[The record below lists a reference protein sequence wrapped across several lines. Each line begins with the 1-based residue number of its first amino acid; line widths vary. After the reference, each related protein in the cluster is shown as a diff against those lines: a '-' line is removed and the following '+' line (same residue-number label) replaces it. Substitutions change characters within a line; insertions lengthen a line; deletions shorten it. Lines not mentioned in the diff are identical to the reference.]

1 MPGAPRWDFH
11 PYQRWHVRQDP
22 VQTEFFT
29 SDNVQALVRE
39 TIQNSLDARLSPAQ
53 PVRVRFGFVTV
64 APRDYLP
71 YLYGLIPHL
80 RAALPERE
88 LPDFSQPLKFL
99 IIEDFN
105 TRGLA
110 GDPTVDTDEQAE
122 DNDFYYFWR
131 NVGRTEKREEERGR
145 WGLGKTV
152 FHKVSRIN
160 TFFGITLPHGAQQM
174 ALLGLS
180 VLRSHDI
187 GDGIDS
193 LIAPYGFMPYGYYG
207 RFDDDHFA
215 LPITDELSTGSFCR
229 TFHVLRH
236 RQRASGLSLAIAAPY
251 DEITIEGLTLAA
263 IEQFFYP
270 ILDGSLEIAIH
281 EGYDI
286 IRLTRAEL
294 GNELSR
300 LSILEPRQRER
311 YERLFAFARWAID
324 LDPGDYIVL
333 PPAPLGR
340 APDWRVDQA
349 LDAPLERA
357 ARQFQ
362 SAGRVA
368 LRVPV
373 KVQMRG
379 QPPRQGWFKAYL
391 GRDETLMRGE
401 DHFIREGIA
410 LTAIRSL
417 TQPGLRG
424 LVVID
429 EAPLTTMLGDA
440 ENPSHTDWHRDSLQF
455 RDRYEH
461 GPSTISFVK
470 RSLRELAARILAVR
484 KGVNKDLLRDVF
496 IIPPTERRPAAS
508 RSRPER
514 LPDPPPDLPELER
527 HEAPVQVTCTAG
539 VVRITGSPAHR
550 PPERVTVELAYDVRA
565 GDPFRQHSAADFD
578 LRSGAIAIDGQ
589 GVTVEAHEINR
600 LTFTVLQADFYVA
613 FSGFHA
619 GRDLAVRLRWD
630 G

>member
-1 MPGAPRWDFH
+1 M
-11 PYQRWHVRQDP
+11 
-22 VQTEFFT
+22 QTEFFT

-39 TIQNSLDARLSPAQ
+39 TIQNSLDARLSPVQ

-64 APRDYLP
+64 GPRDYLP

-80 RAALPERE
+80 EATLRERG

-99 IIEDFN
+99 IVEDFN
-105 TRGLA
+105 TRGLT
-110 GDPTVDTDEQAE
+110 GDPSVDTDEQAE

-131 NVGRTEKREEERGR
+131 NVGRTEKREDVRGR
-145 WGLGKTV
+145 WGLGKAV

-160 TFFGITLPHGAQQM
+160 TFFGVTLPHGAQRM

-187 GDGIDS
+187 IDGIDS

-215 LPITDELSTGSFCR
+215 LPITDDLSTGSFCR

-236 RQRASGLSLAIAAPY
+236 KQRISGLSLVIAAPY
-251 DEITIEGLTLAA
+251 DEITIEGLALAA

-270 ILDGSLEIAIH
+270 ILDGSLEVAIH

-286 IRLTRAEL
+286 IRLTRSEL
-294 GNELSR
+294 EHGLSR
-300 LSILEPRQRER
+300 LSIIEPQQRAR

-324 LDPGDYIVL
+324 LAPDEYIAL
-333 PPAPLGR
+333 PPAPPGR
-340 APDWRVDQA
+340 APDWRADPALEEPLDQA
-349 LDAPLERA
+349 ARRFQRA
-357 ARQFQ
+357 SRI
-362 SAGRVA
+362 A

-373 KVQMRG
+373 KVQMKG

-391 GRDETLMRGE
+391 ERDETLARGE

-410 LTAIRSL
+410 LTAVRSL

-440 ENPSHTDWHRDSLQF
+440 ENPSHTDWHRDSLKF

-470 RSLRELAARILAVR
+470 RSLRELATRLLATRKGIHRDLLSGVFTLPVPDQPPPAPRQRPARI
-484 KGVNKDLLRDVF
+484 
-496 IIPPTERRPAAS
+496 
-508 RSRPER
+508 
-514 LPDPPPDLPELER
+514 PDRPPDLPEMEA
-527 HEAPVQVTCTAG
+527 HEAPVLVIAAADG
-539 VVRITGSPAHR
+539 VILTGNPAHGR

-565 GDPFRQHSAADFD
+565 GDPFKRHSAADFD
-578 LRSGAIAIDGQ
+578 LRSGAIAIDAQ
-589 GVTVEAHEINR
+589 GVAVEAHEINR
-600 LTFTVLQADFYVA
+600 LTFSVLQADFRVSL
-613 FSGFHA
+613 SGFHA
-619 GRDLAVRLRWD
+619 GRDLTVRLRWD
-630 G
+630 GDGAI